1 MNRKRH
7 TQGWLRTL
15 RQALYHHRQEARRS
29 LADIWRAPFASLL
42 TLAVIGVS
50 LALPATFW
58 VMLQNTSQVTS
69 QWQEGGR
76 ITLFL
81 HKSVN
86 DSGIAQLTEQLKG
99 DPAIASVRYIS
110 PEAGMKEFAALSGF
124 EDALSLLSQNP
135 LPPVLELVP
144 AEAQRTAEAAEQLLA
159 RLSDLPEVEQ
169 AKLDLQWLG
178 RLNRISGLIRHAL
191 LSFGGLMLIGVLLT
205 VANTMRLNI
214 LGRRAEIEVMK
225 LVGATDA
232 FIQRPFLYMGLW
244 YGLIGGMLAWWL
256 TEVLVL
262 WSEAQVQ
269 ALAAL
274 YHSDFRLT
282 GLGLGDSLGLL
293 LLSALLGVVAAMI
306 SVWRHIRQIEP
317 ANP

>member
-1 MNRKRH
+1 
-7 TQGWLRTL
+7 
-15 RQALYHHRQEARRS
+15 
-29 LADIWRAPFASLL
+29 
-42 TLAVIGVS
+42 
-50 LALPATFW
+50 
-58 VMLQNTSQVTS
+58 
-69 QWQEGGR
+69 
-76 ITLFL
+76 
-81 HKSVN
+81 
-86 DSGIAQLTEQLKG
+86 
-99 DPAIASVRYIS
+99 
-110 PEAGMKEFAALSGF
+110 MKEFAALSGF
-124 EDALSLLSQNP
+124 ADALSLLSQNP

-144 AEAQRTAEAAEQLLA
+144 AEAARTAEAAEQLLT
-159 RLSDLPEVEQ
+159 RLSGLPAVEQ

-178 RLNRISGLIRHAL
+178 RLNRISDLIRHAL
-191 LSFGGLMLIGVLLT
+191 LSFGGLMLVGVLLT

-274 YHSDFRLT
+274 YHSDFRLG

-293 LLSALLGVVAAMI
+293 MLAAVLGVVAARL

-317 ANP
+317 VNP